1 MRNIIIYI
9 TLALIIALAVYGT
22 VKRIRHGSA
31 CCGEHEPPPKKI
43 RVRDKNRNNYP
54 YVYEL
59 TVDGMHCANCA
70 RRIENSFNSRDGMW
84 ARADIGRKTVDLR
97 SKKEIGEAA
106 CRDIVSKAG
115 YTLIK
120 MKEERSL

>member
-97 SKKEIGEAA
+97 SKKEINEAA

>member
-84 ARADIGRKTVDLR
+84 AIADIGRKTVDLR

-120 MKEERSL
+120 MREERT

>member
-97 SKKEIGEAA
+97 SKKEIGEAV

>member
-31 CCGEHEPPPKKI
+31 CCGEHEPPPKKVG
-43 RVRDKNRNNYP
+43 VRDKNRNNYP

-59 TVDGMHCANCA
+59 TVDGMHCTNCA

-120 MKEERSL
+120 MKEERT

>member
-70 RRIENSFNSRDGMW
+70 
-84 ARADIGRKTVDLR
+84 
-97 SKKEIGEAA
+97 
-106 CRDIVSKAG
+106 
-115 YTLIK
+115 
-120 MKEERSL
+120 